1 MSALGWMA
9 LVVLGAAITL
19 VTYIAGF
26 AAGKNSM
33 RVPPDEP
40 TLRERQV

>member
-1 MSALGWMA
+1 MSALIWMA

-19 VTYIAGF
+19 VVYIAGF

-33 RVPPDEP
+33 RVPPQEP
-40 TLRERQV
+40 DLRERNP